1 MEYEI
6 LDFIKHLNDMRNE
19 SDIEDILE
27 FNEKNPFW
35 KTARELFN
43 DDDYKLLKEEIIGK
57 ERKSK
62 IRAKRRNIK
71 HWNS

>member
-1 MEYEI
+1 MKYKI
-6 LDFIKHLNDMRNE
+6 LDFIKHLNGMKNE